1 MQYNR
6 LRGAVPSQEYAR
18 GQNTVTAS
26 TDIGITTRVKICG
39 IRRAEDAIE
48 AARSGADF
56 IGLVFVPGRRR
67 RLDTSDAR
75 RIVDGL
81 REAIGRP
88 ARVVG
93 LVACQPL
100 EDVHRIVL
108 ESGVDM
114 IQLCGGEDL
123 DYAERLEVP
132 VIKVV
137 HVPLSEDPDGTLD
150 EVRREVQPFQARGH
164 MVTLDRKVGELQ
176 GGTGKS
182 FDWNLAKALSA
193 EGASFLLAGG
203 LTPENVGEAVCTVR
217 PWGVDVSTGVETG
230 GLKDPRKIR
239 AFVRAAKTLHEDS

>member
-6 LRGAVPSQEYAR
+6 LRGGCSSQEHAR
-18 GQNTVTAS
+18 GQNPVTAS
-26 TDIGITTRVKICG
+26 TDIGTTTRVKICG

-75 RIVDGL
+75 RIVAGL
-81 REAIGRP
+81 REAIDRP
-88 ARVVG
+88 PRVVG
-93 LVACQPL
+93 LVASQPL
-100 EDVHRIVL
+100 EDVRRIVL
-108 ESGVDM
+108 ESGVD
-114 IQLCGGEDL
+114 IVQLCGGEDL
-123 DYAERLEVP
+123 DYAERVGIP

-150 EVRREVQPFQARGH
+150 EVRRGVQPFQARGH
-164 MVTLDRKVGELQ
+164 LVTLDRKVGELQ

-193 EGASFLLAGG
+193 EGHSFLLAGG
-203 LTPENVGEAVCTVR
+203 LTPENVGQAVCTVQ

-230 GLKDPRKIR
+230 GLKDPLKIR
-239 AFVRAAKTLHEDS
+239 AFVRAARTVQEDS